1 MAYNPNTEALRP
13 PTYLTED
20 EERLARK
27 LRCEFSLSFGQIAKR
42 LGKPKEAV
50 CRALMKLRTPN
61 FERTRAALNVE
72 LEDAEFI
79 KAYCRNG
86 ESVREGFSRFLRE
99 HR

>member
-1 MAYNPNTEALRP
+1 MADNPHTQALRP
-13 PTYLTED
+13 PTYLTEE
-20 EERLARK
+20 EERQARK
-27 LRCEFSLSFGQIAKR
+27 LRCELNLSFGEIAER

-61 FERTRAALNVE
+61 SERTRASLNVE

-99 HR
+99 RR